1 MQTMRQLGLDHTRAR
16 ERYADQRASIMK
28 AVIASNRLTRLH
40 GLRVDVVMQLDGR
53 WLQRV
58 IISDEWTPV
67 DARIVRDALR

>member
-1 MQTMRQLGLDHTRAR
+1 MQTMRQLELNHILAR

-40 GLRVDVVMQLDGR
+40 GLRVDVMQLDGR

-58 IISDEWTPV
+58 IISDAWTPV

>member
-1 MQTMRQLGLDHTRAR
+1 MQTMRQLELNHILAR

-40 GLRVDVVMQLDGR
+40 GLRVDVMQLDGR

-58 IISDEWTPV
+58 IVSDAWAPV

>member
-1 MQTMRQLGLDHTRAR
+1 MQTIAQIGAAHRVAR
-16 ERYADQRASIMK
+16 DRYADQRASVMK

-58 IISDEWTPV
+58 IISDAWTPV